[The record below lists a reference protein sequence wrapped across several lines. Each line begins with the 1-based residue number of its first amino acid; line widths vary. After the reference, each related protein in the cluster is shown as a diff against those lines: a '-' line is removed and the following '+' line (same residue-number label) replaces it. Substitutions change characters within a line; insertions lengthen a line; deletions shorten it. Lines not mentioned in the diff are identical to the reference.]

1 MNETPKRKRG
11 RPKVDPENKVI
22 QITLYVKRGVVFKIP
37 DLKMALYEYIER
49 IYEEKEDKV

>member
-22 QITLYVKRGVVFKIP
+22 QITLYVKRGVVLKIP
-37 DLKMALYEYIER
+37 DIVNMLYEYIQR
-49 IYEEKEDKV
+49 IYEEKEKV